1 MPAVA
6 TLSDSNTSTYNFFK
20 CGVIFDMS
28 FFKTI
33 VISLIVSTLATLAT
47 LQLHASQAASSPEQL
62 LASLLSAEKAPL
74 WAISFVSV
82 LIASLLTQA
91 TSSTAKHQSA
101 KTGNRTLM
109 KDGQERGTV
118 KWFNAAK
125 GFGFIT
131 RENGEDV
138 FVHFRSIQ
146 GKGHRSLGEGQAVI
160 FSVTKGEKGLQAV
173 DVTSA

>member
-1 MPAVA
+1 M
-6 TLSDSNTSTYNFFK
+6 SYIK
-20 CGVIFDMS
+20 IF
-28 FFKTI
+28 I
-33 VISLIVSTLATLAT
+33 ISLIISTIASVVSI
-47 LQLHASQAASSPEQL
+47 QLHAATSFSESFALLITAAYAKLWVISFISIFV
-62 LASLLSAEKAPL
+62 ASLLSA
-74 WAISFVSV
+74 
-82 LIASLLTQA
+82 
-91 TSSTAKHQSA
+91 
-101 KTGNRTLM
+101 KTGSTKSPRSEVIISG
-109 KDGQERGTV
+109 DQERGTV

-160 FSVTKGEKGLQAV
+160 FSVTEGDKGLQAV

>member
-1 MPAVA
+1 
-6 TLSDSNTSTYNFFK
+6 
-20 CGVIFDMS
+20 MS
-28 FFKTI
+28 FIKILTI
-33 VISLIVSTLATLAT
+33 SIIVSSLATLAT
-47 LQLHASQAASSPEQL
+47 IQA
-62 LASLLSAEKAPL
+62 LATTNTSLGESLPLLLSANYVKL
-74 WAISFVSV
+74 WAIFFISIFIAAFVAVKTSPSRS
-82 LIASLLTQA
+82 ASSKKSNVEI
-91 TSSTAKHQSA
+91 TS
-101 KTGNRTLM
+101 
-109 KDGQERGTV
+109 DQERGTV

-160 FSVTKGEKGLQAV
+160 FSVTEGDKGLQAV

>member
-1 MPAVA
+1 
-6 TLSDSNTSTYNFFK
+6 
-20 CGVIFDMS
+20 MS
-28 FFKTI
+28 FIKI
-33 VISLIVSTLATLAT
+33 LIISLITSVIASVISIQTHATNTSIGDSFA
-47 LQLHASQAASSPEQL
+47 L
-62 LASLLSAEKAPL
+62 LMTANYTKL
-74 WAISFVSV
+74 WAISFISIM
-82 LIASLLTQA
+82 IASLIAVKTA
-91 TSSTAKHQSA
+91 SSTSGYSSGG
-101 KTGNRTLM
+101 TISG
-109 KDGQERGTV
+109 DQERGTV

-160 FSVTKGEKGLQAV
+160 FSVTEGDKGLQAV

>member
-1 MPAVA
+1 
-6 TLSDSNTSTYNFFK
+6 
-20 CGVIFDMS
+20 MS
-28 FFKTI
+28 FIKILT
-33 VISLIVSTLATLAT
+33 ISLIVSVIASVISIQA
-47 LQLHASQAASSPEQL
+47 HAAASINESITL
-62 LASLLSAEKAPL
+62 LFTAGYAKL
-74 WAISFVSV
+74 WAISFCSI
-82 LIASLLTQA
+82 LIASIL
-91 TSSTAKHQSA
+91 SA
-101 KTGNRTLM
+101 KSGSSSKSNVEISG
-109 KDGQERGTV
+109 DQERGTV

-160 FSVTKGEKGLQAV
+160 FSVAEGDKGLQAV

>member
-1 MPAVA
+1 
-6 TLSDSNTSTYNFFK
+6 
-20 CGVIFDMS
+20 MS
-28 FFKTI
+28 FIKI
-33 VISLIVSTLATLAT
+33 LIISLIVSIIASIISIQA
-47 LQLHASQAASSPEQL
+47 HAAASLGESF
-62 LASLLSAEKAPL
+62 SLLMTPDYAKL
-74 WAISFVSV
+74 WVISFVSI
-82 LIASLLTQA
+82 LTASFL
-91 TSSTAKHQSA
+91 SA
-101 KTGNRTLM
+101 KISGSASSNSDVRISG
-109 KDGQERGTV
+109 DQERGTV

-160 FSVTKGEKGLQAV
+160 FSVTEGDKGLQAV

>member
-1 MPAVA
+1 
-6 TLSDSNTSTYNFFK
+6 
-20 CGVIFDMS
+20 MS
-28 FFKTI
+28 FIKI
-33 VISLIVSTLATLAT
+33 LIISLIVSSI
-47 LQLHASQAASSPEQL
+47 ASVVSIQANPSTNTSFIDNFAL
-62 LASLLSAEKAPL
+62 LITPDYSTL
-74 WAISFVSV
+74 WAISFLSI
-82 LIASLLTQA
+82 LIAAILSVKA
-91 TSSTAKHQSA
+91 TSSSRSS
-101 KTGNRTLM
+101 GS
-109 KDGQERGTV
+109 DVVISGDQERGTV

-160 FSVTKGEKGLQAV
+160 FSVAEGDKGLQAV

>member
-1 MPAVA
+1 
-6 TLSDSNTSTYNFFK
+6 
-20 CGVIFDMS
+20 MS
-28 FFKTI
+28 FIKI
-33 VISLIVSTLATLAT
+33 LIISLIVSIIASIISI
-47 LQLHASQAASSPEQL
+47 QFHAAASISEIFAL
-62 LASLLSAEKAPL
+62 LMTAAYAKL
-74 WAISFVSV
+74 WAVSFISIFIASV
-82 LIASLLTQA
+82 LSVKLSSSKSASSNTII
-91 TSSTAKHQSA
+91 S
-101 KTGNRTLM
+101 G
-109 KDGQERGTV
+109 DQERGTV

-160 FSVTKGEKGLQAV
+160 FSVTEGDKGLQAV

>member
-1 MPAVA
+1 
-6 TLSDSNTSTYNFFK
+6 
-20 CGVIFDMS
+20 MS
-28 FFKTI
+28 FIKI
-33 VISLIVSTLATLAT
+33 IIISLIVSVI
-47 LQLHASQAASSPEQL
+47 ASVISIQFHAASNISESFTL
-62 LASLLSAEKAPL
+62 LLTPAYAKL
-74 WAISFVSV
+74 WAVSFISIFIASV
-82 LIASLLTQA
+82 LSVKL
-91 TSSTAKHQSA
+91 SSSKSTHSDAVIS
-101 KTGNRTLM
+101 G
-109 KDGQERGTV
+109 DQERGTV

-160 FSVTKGEKGLQAV
+160 FSVTEGDKGLQAV

>member
-1 MPAVA
+1 
-6 TLSDSNTSTYNFFK
+6 
-20 CGVIFDMS
+20 MS
-28 FFKTI
+28 FIKI
-33 VISLIVSTLATLAT
+33 LIISLIVSIIASVISI
-47 LQLHASQAASSPEQL
+47 QSHAAASFSESFSL
-62 LASLLSAEKAPL
+62 LMTPAYAKLWAVSFVSIVIASLLSVK
-74 WAISFVSV
+74 IS
-82 LIASLLTQA
+82 
-91 TSSTAKHQSA
+91 SSKS
-101 KTGNRTLM
+101 GGS
-109 KDGQERGTV
+109 DVVISGDQERGTV

-160 FSVTKGEKGLQAV
+160 FSVTEGDKGLQAV

>member
-1 MPAVA
+1 
-6 TLSDSNTSTYNFFK
+6 
-20 CGVIFDMS
+20 MS
-28 FFKTI
+28 FIKI
-33 VISLIVSTLATLAT
+33 LIISLIVSII
-47 LQLHASQAASSPEQL
+47 ASVISIQASSISESF
-62 LASLLSAEKAPL
+62 SLLMTPDHTKL
-74 WAISFVSV
+74 WAISFVSI
-82 LIASLLTQA
+82 LIASIL
-91 TSSTAKHQSA
+91 SA
-101 KTGNRTLM
+101 KTSASASASSNVEISG
-109 KDGQERGTV
+109 DQERGTV

-160 FSVTKGEKGLQAV
+160 FSVTEGDKGLQAV

>member
-1 MPAVA
+1 
-6 TLSDSNTSTYNFFK
+6 
-20 CGVIFDMS
+20 MS
-28 FFKTI
+28 FIKI
-33 VISLIVSTLATLAT
+33 LIISLIVSTIASVVSIQA
-47 LQLHASQAASSPEQL
+47 HASTNINESIAL
-62 LASLLSAEKAPL
+62 LMTPDYTKL
-74 WAISFVSV
+74 WIISFLSV
-82 LIASLLTQA
+82 WIAAILSVKA
-91 TSSTAKHQSA
+91 TSSKSGGSDITIS
-101 KTGNRTLM
+101 G
-109 KDGQERGTV
+109 DQERGTV

-160 FSVTKGEKGLQAV
+160 FSVAEGDKGLQAV